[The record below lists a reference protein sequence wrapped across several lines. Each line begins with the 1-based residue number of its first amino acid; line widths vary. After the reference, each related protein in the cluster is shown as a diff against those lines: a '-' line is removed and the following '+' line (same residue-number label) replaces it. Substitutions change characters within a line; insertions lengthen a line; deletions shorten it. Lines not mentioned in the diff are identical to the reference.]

1 MALIPVFLVVAVMVA
16 FIVVPVTLSWF
27 KRRRG

>member
-1 MALIPVFLVVAVMVA
+1 MALVPVFLVVGIMVA
-16 FIVVPVTLSWF
+16 FIVVPVTLSWL